1 MEKSSQE
8 VMYSYK
14 CFNSSY
20 IESVGFEICEKL
32 IWTSG
37 EGCRI
42 INTISKQ
49 VIPKSNMKMTSS
61 SSTLGVV
68 CSPHKYTCDILS

>member
-1 MEKSSQE
+1 
-8 VMYSYK
+8 MYSYK

-20 IESVGFEICEKL
+20 IEFVDFKICEKL

-37 EGCRI
+37 EGCRN

-49 VIPKSNMKMTSS
+49 VIPKSNMKMTSPLS
-61 SSTLGVV
+61 KLGVV